1 LWLETQSSGTKSAT
15 TRQDKY
21 VHQVGARPAAK
32 PVFPDTPFPNGQAPA
47 HEGYAIGTRLRD
59 GRRRMKRKETAP
71 LPPQRMGAVE
81 GRRRAFLER
90 TVFESGTVAGASAKV
105 DNRQSI
111 VAIVLRNTWTLK
123 RTLTEKQRLSLAAA
137 FAGAVH

>member
-1 LWLETQSSGTKSAT
+1 
-15 TRQDKY
+15 
-21 VHQVGARPAAK
+21 
-32 PVFPDTPFPNGQAPA
+32 
-47 HEGYAIGTRLRD
+47 
-59 GRRRMKRKETAP
+59 MKRKETAP